1 MAFDPGIRPGS
12 PFEFAVRARRL
23 DGQRHARFS
32 ATGAQRGLQDRER
45 DWKVSCSLPHRPFD
59 VLTPL
64 IYLAAAVAEIAGCFA
79 FWAWWRLDR
88 SSLWMVP
95 GVMSLM
101 LFAWLL
107 TLVDSDYAGRAYAAY
122 GGVYILASLS
132 WLWVV
137 EQRMP
142 DRWDVTGATICLV
155 GAGVI
160 LFGPRG

>member
-1 MAFDPGIRPGS
+1 M
-12 PFEFAVRARRL
+12 
-23 DGQRHARFS
+23 
-32 ATGAQRGLQDRER
+32 
-45 DWKVSCSLPHRPFD
+45 
-59 VLTPL
+59 TPL
-64 IYLAAAVAEIAGCFA
+64 IYLAAAVAEITGCFA

-88 SSLWMVP
+88 SPLWMVP

-107 TLVDSDYAGRAYAAY
+107 ALVDSDYAGRAYAAY
-122 GGVYILASLS
+122 GGVYILASLL

-142 DRWDVTGATICLV
+142 DRWDVAGATICLV

>member
-1 MAFDPGIRPGS
+1 M
-12 PFEFAVRARRL
+12 
-23 DGQRHARFS
+23 
-32 ATGAQRGLQDRER
+32 
-45 DWKVSCSLPHRPFD
+45 
-59 VLTPL
+59 LTPL

-88 SSLWMVP
+88 SPLWMVP

>member
-1 MAFDPGIRPGS
+1 M
-12 PFEFAVRARRL
+12 
-23 DGQRHARFS
+23 
-32 ATGAQRGLQDRER
+32 
-45 DWKVSCSLPHRPFD
+45 
-59 VLTPL
+59 LTPL
-64 IYLAAAVAEIAGCFA
+64 IYLAAAVAEITGCFA

-88 SSLWMVP
+88 SPLWMVP

-107 TLVDSDYAGRAYAAY
+107 ALVDSDYAGRAYAAY
-122 GGVYILASLS
+122 GGVYILASLL

-142 DRWDVTGATICLV
+142 DRWDVAGATICLV